1 MVYYAYIGI
10 GLSEEEQNKLF
21 KPFSQANTST
31 SHKFGG
37 TGLGLWISKEIVN
50 LMGGNIKIE
59 SEVGEGT
66 NFIISIPL
74 TESEQYPIIQKNYN
88 LEDWDRCNNKCR
100 GFRCLN
106 VEPNI
111 SNQELVSQILF
122 YLGFEYDIVTTG
134 LEAINLYK
142 QKYYEKE
149 YYDLII
155 TELKLPVLNGLE
167 MIQEIKNFENRL
179 QLENKKEG
187 AAILIIS
194 SDMTGGEEEKCF
206 EILGTKHV
214 LRKPVSLS
222 ELCAHL
228 DMLTNKRLEYKME
241 ERKEL
246 VRRKVTMGECNQNTR
261 NTILVV
267 EDDTFVASIIS
278 QFVQSAGY
286 STINAYTIA
295 QVYIYYILYIL
306 YRPLR
311 FFRSII
317 LIFELFY

>member
-1 MVYYAYIGI
+1 MERD
-10 GLSEEEQNKLF
+10 LSHELETNTDDNEEFVMNTRKGEKRLF
-21 KPFSQANTST
+21 
-31 SHKFGG
+31 
-37 TGLGLWISKEIVN
+37 
-50 LMGGNIKIE
+50 
-59 SEVGEGT
+59 
-66 NFIISIPL
+66 
-74 TESEQYPIIQKNYN
+74 
-88 LEDWDRCNNKCR
+88 
-100 GFRCLN
+100 
-106 VEPNI
+106 
-111 SNQELVSQILF
+111 
-122 YLGFEYDIVTTG
+122 
-134 LEAINLYK
+134 
-142 QKYYEKE
+142 
-149 YYDLII
+149 
-155 TELKLPVLNGLE
+155 
-167 MIQEIKNFENRL
+167 NR
-179 QLENKKEG
+179 
-187 AAILIIS
+187 
-194 SDMTGGEEEKCF
+194 GEEEKCF